1 MHGNRKMWPIHRG
14 VKQTTETV
22 FEGAQMLNLAGKD
35 LKAPIINIFKEL
47 KEPMFKEVKE
57 DMMALAHQ
65 IVSINR

>member
-1 MHGNRKMWPIHRG
+1 
-14 VKQTTETV
+14 
-22 FEGAQMLNLAGKD
+22 MLNLAGKD